1 MSLENLIVAYA
12 EDEDAISLNVSSVLS
27 LYVKQVYVAKNGEE
41 LLKIYHKIKPDILL
55 IDICM
60 PHLDGLEAL
69 KIIRENDK
77 KTPAIIMSAH
87 TQKEYLLKAVELYI
101 TKYLIKPFNKTKL
114 LEALN
119 QCLNLLSKTSNILH
133 VNEDIRYDFS
143 LKELVFENE
152 HVKLSKKESL
162 LLELLLNKKGYIVT
176 PDEIEYHVY
185 NSFDVS
191 DEAKRA
197 LLKDLRKKLKCDIIQ
212 TRRGLGYIIEKN

>member
-1 MSLENLIVAYA
+1 MSLENLSIAYA

-27 LYVKQVYVAKNGEE
+27 LYVKRVYVAKNGEE
-41 LLKIYHKIKPDILL
+41 LLKIYYEKKPDILL

-60 PHLDGLEAL
+60 PYLDGLEAL
-69 KIIRENDK
+69 KIIRQNDK
-77 KTPAIIMSAH
+77 KIPAIIMSAH
-87 TQKEYLLKAVELYI
+87 TEKQYLLQAVELYI

-119 QCLNLLSKTSNILH
+119 QCLNLLNKTSNILH
-133 VNEDIRYDFS
+133 VNDKIKYDFL

-152 HVKLSKKESL
+152 NVKLTKKESL

-176 PDEIEYHVY
+176 QDEIEYHVY

-191 DEAKRA
+191 SEAKRA
-197 LLKDLRKKLKCDIIQ
+197 LLRDLRKKLRCDIIK
-212 TRRGLGYIIEKN
+212 TRRGLGHIINEV